1 MQKLVSVSMKNFP
14 ASSSI
19 SKVFPQKNSHTEVVI
34 HDMGPIGKT
43 THGMV
48 HVQGNQYSLI

>member
-1 MQKLVSVSMKNFP
+1 MQKLVSISRKNFP

-19 SKVFPQKNSHTEVVI
+19 SMVFPRKNSHTEVVI

>member
-1 MQKLVSVSMKNFP
+1 MQKLVSISRKKFP

-19 SKVFPQKNSHTEVVI
+19 SMVFPRKNSHTEVVI